1 VTTTLQEQLQASLG
15 SSYTVERELG
25 GGGMSRVFLA
35 HEQRLGRKVVV
46 KVLSPELAAEVS
58 AERFEREAR
67 TAAKLQ
73 DPRIVPVLS
82 SGEAAGLPFYTMPYV
97 DGLSLRERIAEGPI
111 PLASAVSILRDVA
124 LALEYA
130 HEHGIIHR
138 DIKPENVLIAGRG
151 HASTGTAM
159 VTDFGISK
167 ALANASTTGGGL
179 TLTQQGATIGTPAY
193 MAPEQASGDVVDAR
207 ADLYAWGVMAY
218 EMLAGAHPFADRT
231 TAGALVAAH
240 IRDTPPPLATQ
251 ASGLPAPLVEIVEQA
266 LAKDPAR
273 RPASAGAIV
282 QALDASVYGPAR
294 VRRAASVG
302 AWAAAVVGVIAVSLA
317 VVTLVRRAPEKG
329 AAATRAPVARA
340 IAVLPF
346 RNAGADS
353 DAYFAEGMS
362 DELSTALGRLS
373 TVRVASRT
381 SAARYRDATAGD
393 AGRALKVD
401 AVLTGTVRR
410 SGAQLR
416 INTVLTN
423 AIDGTETWS
432 QAFNASA
439 TNVFDMQDMIARAIV
454 DSLRVALT
462 GASASVARAPRGTRD
477 LEAYNL
483 YLKGRYAWSR
493 RGTDLLSAVKD
504 YRAAI
509 ARDTSF
515 ARAYA
520 GLAMAYTPMLVFGVG
535 SDSVLPLAES
545 SALHALRLDSTLA
558 EAHLALANVRKMQ
571 WQWDE
576 AGRHFRAAIAYSP
589 EDATAHQW
597 YGTYLYSLGR
607 VDEATEQLVRARDL
621 DPVSPAL
628 GTDVTYGLYVAR
640 RFDEAL
646 AEARRTVGLDTSLA
660 ISHWLTGL
668 ALIALDR
675 PDSALRALETARRLG
690 STPDSRAA
698 LVKTYRMLGRTRDAD
713 ATYASL
719 ARSYAADS
727 SLGRDLAI
735 AALAVGDTKTAL
747 AAVKRTIARREPMV
761 TEYSLPCD
769 PLLDPLKAE
778 PEFVR
783 VLTQVGMRLCPAAR

>member
-1 VTTTLQEQLQASLG
+1 MTTTLQEQLQASLG

-111 PLASAVSILRDVA
+111 PLASAISILRDVA

-240 IRDTPPPLATQ
+240 IRDTPPPLSTQ
-251 ASGLPAPLVEIVEQA
+251 ASGLPVPLVGIVEQT
-266 LAKDPAR
+266 LAKDPMK
-273 RPASAGAIV
+273 RPASAGVIV
-282 QALDASVYGPAR
+282 QALDAAVSAPAR
-294 VRRAASVG
+294 VRRTASMRT
-302 AWAAAVVGVIAVSLA
+302 WAVAVVGVIAVAVA
-317 VVTLVRRAPEKG
+317 VVTLVRRARETG
-329 AAATRAPVARA
+329 ATNRAAVARA

-346 RNAGADS
+346 KNAGADS

-381 SAARYRDATAGD
+381 AAARYRDATAGD

-423 AIDGTETWS
+423 ATDGTETWS

-439 TNVFDMQDMIARAIV
+439 TNVFDMQDQIARAIV

-535 SDSVLPLAES
+535 SSDSVLPLAEA

-571 WQWDE
+571 WQWEE
-576 AGRHFRAAIAYSP
+576 AGRHFQAAIAYSP
-589 EDATAHQW
+589 DDATAHQW

-607 VDEATEQLVRARDL
+607 VDDAAEQLVHARDL

-646 AEARRTVGLDTSLA
+646 AEARRTVALDSSLA

-668 ALIALDR
+668 VLLALDR

-698 LVKTYRMLGRTRDAD
+698 LVKAYRMLGRTREAD

-727 SLGRDLAI
+727 SLGRDLAS
-735 AALAVGDTKTAL
+735 AAVTVGDAKTAL

-769 PLLDPLKAE
+769 PLLDPLKSE
-778 PEFVR
+778 PEFIR
-783 VLTQVGMRLCPAAR
+783 VLTQVGMQPCPAAR